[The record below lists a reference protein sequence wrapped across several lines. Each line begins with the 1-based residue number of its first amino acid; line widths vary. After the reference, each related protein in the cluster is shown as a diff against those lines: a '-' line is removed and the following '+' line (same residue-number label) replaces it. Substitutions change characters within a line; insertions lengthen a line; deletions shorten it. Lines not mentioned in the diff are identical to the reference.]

1 MSTPRTID
9 HEKFLGTMKSV
20 ARAQEMQNN
29 EHLKKEN
36 KIVSE
41 EKTCMT
47 CDKKRTCKVFNGR
60 MSTIGVYSVGGDVV
74 ISSCNKW
81 AERKD
86 KPSDPKK
93 IKSLLK
99 HFSNLRLK

>member
-1 MSTPRTID
+1 MGAHRAID

-20 ARAQEMQNN
+20 ARAQDMQNN
-29 EHLKKEN
+29 EQLKKEN
-36 KIVSE
+36 KIVPE

-47 CDKKRTCKVFNGR
+47 CDKKRSCKVFNGR
-60 MSTIGVYSVGGDVV
+60 MSTTGVYSVGGDVV
-74 ISSCNKW
+74 VSSCGKW
-81 AERKD
+81 AERRD

-99 HFSNLRLK
+99 QFSNLRLK